1 MNTHLEYPQGHN
13 RSSVISWFGCC
24 SGLHIFLI
32 IQQKYLWCSGEG
44 KLEKQFRMT
53 CVGCDLFVCYR
64 SEEDLELA
72 PFIYIVDGAV
82 SSVAAE
88 TNPHVHLTWTFFD
101 RFNLFFLFC
110 KLKVMKTVGCSCTPL
125 HQSVARWTCASCHWS
140 RRPGTTFSNNKY
152 VMLFLD

>member
-1 MNTHLEYPQGHN
+1 MHQLRATVASLWICYASFLYVEICESFYTIHSFHVNTHLEYPQGHN
-13 RSSVISWFGCC
+13 RSSVLSWFGCC

-88 TNPHVHLTWTFFD
+88 TNPHVQLMWTFFD
-101 RFNLFFLFC
+101 RFNLFFYFVC
-110 KLKVMKTVGCSCTPL
+110 
-125 HQSVARWTCASCHWS
+125 
-140 RRPGTTFSNNKY
+140 
-152 VMLFLD
+152 